1 MNSPSH
7 HNEELFVRQKH
18 FKPNQCILDV
28 AFLLD
33 GSRQVETNG
42 EGNFQ
47 RQIDFVK
54 KVAKYLPINRDDVHM
69 GVGLLGDSD
78 VMVFPM
84 NEHYTKSAVDFE
96 LDHVQYPAS
105 ELIHL
110 EQLRSARDI
119 MLRRG
124 IRDVAPHVFVLV
136 TDVSSL
142 DFYRKS
148 IDKMRSEGTEVVL
161 FGIGSYSWKQEVKV
175 PSSVEG
181 LVNQIVTIQSGDE
194 DDAVKHLAQN
204 LCELSNKKR
213 SEIPHQHWKYS
224 KKVLNSKL

>member
-1 MNSPSH
+1 MNSASY
-7 HNEELFVRQKH
+7 HNDELTADQKH

-42 EGNFQ
+42 EGNFH

-54 KVAKYLPINRDDVHM
+54 KAAKYLPVSRDDVHM

-84 NEHYTKSAVDFE
+84 NEHYTESAVNFE
-96 LDHVQYPAS
+96 LDHIQYPAS
-105 ELIHL
+105 SFIEL
-110 EQLRSARDI
+110 EQLKSARDI

-124 IRDVAPHVFVLV
+124 TRDVAPHVFVLV

-142 DFYRKS
+142 DFYRRS
-148 IDKMRSEGTEVVL
+148 VDAMRSEGTEVVL
-161 FGIGSYSWKQEVKV
+161 FGIGSISWEQEVKV
-175 PSSVEG
+175 RSSVEG
-181 LVNQIVTIQSGDE
+181 LANQVVTVQSGDE
-194 DDAVKHLAQN
+194 DQAVKRLAEN
-204 LCELSNKKR
+204 LCKLSNEKR
-213 SEIPHQHWKYS
+213 SDIPRQHWKYS